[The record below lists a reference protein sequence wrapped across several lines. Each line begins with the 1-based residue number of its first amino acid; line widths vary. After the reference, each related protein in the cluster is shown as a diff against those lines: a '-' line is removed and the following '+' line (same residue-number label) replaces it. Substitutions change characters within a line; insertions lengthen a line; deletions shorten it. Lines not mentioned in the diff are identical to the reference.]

1 MASHVSGT
9 GEDKLSTKQIRVVV
23 TKQATIDV
31 AEEDVMKF
39 HEIAP
44 ELWKTL
50 APSARCRFA
59 EAFVAKQEGVSLHLT
74 YERAMRSWRRV

>member
-1 MASHVSGT
+1 M
-9 GEDKLSTKQIRVVV
+9 KQIRVVV
-23 TKQATIDV
+23 TKQATVDV
-31 AEEDVMKF
+31 PEEDVMNF

-59 EAFVAKQEGVSLHLT
+59 EAYVEKQEGVTLHLT
-74 YERAMRSWRRV
+74 YEGAMRSWRRV